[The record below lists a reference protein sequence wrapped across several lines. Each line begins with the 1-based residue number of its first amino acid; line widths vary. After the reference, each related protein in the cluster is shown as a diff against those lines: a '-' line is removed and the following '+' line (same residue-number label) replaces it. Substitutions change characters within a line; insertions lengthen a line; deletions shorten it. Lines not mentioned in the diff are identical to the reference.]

1 MKPSAEIAALAAVLL
16 EQVTE
21 LAAAMAAVVQA
32 EVRDHDSRA
41 VPPEDL
47 RETCRVQLDTA
58 FRSMAGESALDVEAA
73 ALVGRRRAEQKVSLP
88 TVLAGY
94 RVGTRFL
101 WQTVVAEARATG
113 LAGSDAL
120 VGAASEIWQIQDQ
133 ITNGMVAGYRDAV
146 TERLRVSDQERS
158 ALVEA
163 LLEGRSIDAGEL
175 WAAADILRVPRNGP
189 FAVVAAEVPE
199 VGRRALPDVEVT
211 LHRLG
216 IYSAW
221 RLRPDLHVGVAYLRP
236 PRQFGEL
243 VGVLTR
249 QASRRV
255 GVSPPYDDLRQ
266 TGDALR
272 FARVAMAAG
281 QAGSAA
287 VTVFDAAP
295 VAVAAAAAPDI
306 TRRVAA
312 TVLGPLDAMPAAERM
327 TLLDT
332 LDAWIASGGS
342 TDETA
347 RRLYCHPN
355 TVRLRLR
362 RLSERTGRSLTDPN
376 GITELTLAL
385 RAFQQD
391 PAGPGPASR

>member
-1 MKPSAEIAALAAVLL
+1 MTPSAEISALAAVLL
-16 EQVTE
+16 GQVKE

-32 EVRDHDSRA
+32 EVADYGPHAMS
-41 VPPEDL
+41 PEDL
-47 RETCRVQLDTA
+47 RETSRVQLETVL
-58 FRSMAGESALDVEAA
+58 RTLAGEAALDVEAA
-73 ALVGRRRAEQKVSLP
+73 ALVGRQRAAQRVPLP
-88 TVLAGY
+88 AVLAGY
-94 RVGTRFL
+94 RVGTRFV
-101 WQTVVAEARATG
+101 WQTVLAEAAATG

-120 VGAASEIWQIQDQ
+120 VAAASQIWEIQDQ
-133 ITNGMVAGYRDAV
+133 ITDAMVAGYRDAV
-146 TERLRVSDQERS
+146 TEQLRASDQERS

-175 WAAADILRVPRNGP
+175 WAVADILRVPRNGP

-199 VGRRALPDVEVT
+199 VGRRALPGIEAT
-211 LHRLG
+211 LYQMG

-236 PRQFGEL
+236 PRQYGEL
-243 VGVLTR
+243 VGVLNQGATHH
-249 QASRRV
+249 V
-255 GVSPPYDDLRQ
+255 GVSPAYDDLRR

-281 QAGSAA
+281 PAGRAV

-295 VAVAAAAAPDI
+295 VSVAAAAAPDV
-306 TRRVAA
+306 TRRLAA
-312 TVLGPLDAMPAAERM
+312 TVLGPLDALPAAERA

-362 RLSERTGRSLTDPN
+362 RLTERTGRSLADPT

-385 RAFQQD
+385 RTLQQD
-391 PAGPGPASR
+391 PPAPR